1 MMVIG
6 IYESLHS
13 KCIKKLI
20 VNNYLKLEISGDLKF
35 SNKNAFKKI
44 SLTDILTCKLL
55 S

>member
-20 VNNYLKLEISGDLKF
+20 QRMRLKVPLKKCAGIYSLAF
-35 SNKNAFKKI
+35 SLAHVFVRI
-44 SLTDILTCKLL
+44 VTH
-55 S
+55 